1 MAVTVPLILLS
12 WIRSFKELFFFTA
25 TGVIALITAIIIIL
39 ADGMQNTTEEVV
51 ERTPLFLSLEST
63 LHFLG
68 PATFCYTIHY
78 CVLAIGAE
86 GLVCVKNERIC
97 YSTVCG
103 GESDTI
109 DDVRCTAKNEIRN
122 DIETIKY
129 NKIGNEIDDEN
140 EINDNDNDDNIE
152 DKIGN
157 ANENED
163 GNENGNENNSN
174 VQIHVNGIREGN
186 GLSDDN
192 LGDGDGHVATRIVK
206 EINTVI
212 NRDVSREINREINI
226 SEEYM
231 IEKNTIISRANSREK
246 KKDKNKDRDKDKDK
260 NDKIKSNNN
269 NNKNNNNGNSNNS
282 NNNSNNNNS
291 NNITGAEIGSIE
303 IDEDSVQIL
312 FNEKHNEIKW
322 LGD

>member
-129 NKIGNEIDDEN
+129 NKIGNEIDD
-140 EINDNDNDDNIE
+140 NDNENDDNIE
-152 DKIGN
+152 DENGN
-157 ANENED
+157 GNENED

-186 GLSDDN
+186 CLSDDN

-212 NRDVSREINREINI
+212 NRDVSREINI
-226 SEEYM
+226 SEEFM

-246 KKDKNKDRDKDKDK
+246 KKMSKQ
-260 NDKIKSNNN
+260 
-269 NNKNNNNGNSNNS
+269 
-282 NNNSNNNNS
+282 
-291 NNITGAEIGSIE
+291 E
-303 IDEDSVQIL
+303 
-312 FNEKHNEIKW
+312 
-322 LGD
+322 